1 MNENFDFSLY
11 MYFLKTLSD
20 KIDVTTVSPFI
31 VFMLSLFSFQ
41 LLFSVVYFIFLV
53 LSTFTANKWL
63 PKYMS
68 NTVVT
73 FQKEV
78 VF

>member
-1 MNENFDFSLY
+1 

-20 KIDVTTVSPFI
+20 QIDVTTVSPFI

-41 LLFSVVYFIFLV
+41 LLFSVVYFILLV
-53 LSTFTANKWL
+53 LLTFTANKWL
-63 PKYMS
+63 PKYICQI
-68 NTVVT
+68 VT